1 MRMGT
6 HPKALRTMAAAVLA
20 VVLAGC
26 TVAVPDIG
34 RIVDTLSGQ
43 PTPAASPS
51 FDAQQAAVQQ
61 LIQKANQEQADAF
74 NKNDATIMRDTTTA
88 EHYQEMVQINNDL
101 AAGGV
106 TSIELLNIS
115 WGTITVSGTTA
126 QATTFETWRST
137 YSDGS
142 TDQSTDQN
150 DYTLVLD
157 GSNWLISANT
167 QPGTGTISPGAGT
180 PPGQSGQPVADA
192 APVRDVSSNWSGYA
206 ATGGTFTSVTGTW
219 VVPQPAAASIGAEA
233 TWVGIGGV
241 NTRDLIQAGT
251 QTMVSNGSVHY
262 EAWIEMLPDSSQSV
276 ALTVR
281 PGDSVTATITE
292 RTAGAWLISIKNN
305 TTSQTYS
312 NTVTYNSSKSSAE
325 WIEEAPSS
333 GRSVVPL
340 NDFGVITFTNGS
352 TVKNGQN
359 VTISG
364 AGATSVTMIN
374 GTRQAI
380 AQPSTLTSD
389 GSSFSVTRTQAPS
402 NATTPQR
409 RRRGP

>member
-1 MRMGT
+1 M
-6 HPKALRTMAAAVLA
+6 P
-20 VVLAGC
+20 
-26 TVAVPDIG
+26 
-34 RIVDTLSGQ
+34 
-43 PTPAASPS
+43 
-51 FDAQQAAVQQ
+51 
-61 LIQKANQEQADAF
+61 
-74 NKNDATIMRDTTTA
+74 
-88 EHYQEMVQINNDL
+88 
-101 AAGGV
+101 
-106 TSIELLNIS
+106 
-115 WGTITVSGTTA
+115 
-126 QATTFETWRST
+126 
-137 YSDGS
+137 
-142 TDQSTDQN
+142 
-150 DYTLVLD
+150 
-157 GSNWLISANT
+157 
-167 QPGTGTISPGAGT
+167 
-180 PPGQSGQPVADA
+180 
-192 APVRDVSSNWSGYA
+192 SSNWSGYA

>member
-101 AAGGV
+101 AAGG
-106 TSIELLNIS
+106 
-115 WGTITVSGTTA
+115 
-126 QATTFETWRST
+126 
-137 YSDGS
+137 
-142 TDQSTDQN
+142 
-150 DYTLVLD
+150 
-157 GSNWLISANT
+157 
-167 QPGTGTISPGAGT
+167 
-180 PPGQSGQPVADA
+180 
-192 APVRDVSSNWSGYA
+192 
-206 ATGGTFTSVTGTW
+206 FTSVPGTW

>member
-1 MRMGT
+1 M
-6 HPKALRTMAAAVLA
+6 HSNALRTMVAAALA
-20 VVLAGC
+20 LVLAGC

-43 PTPAASPS
+43 PTPTANAS
-51 FDAQQAAVQQ
+51 FDAQQTAIQQ
-61 LIQKANQEQADAF
+61 VIQKANQEQAEAF
-74 NKNDATIMRDTTTA
+74 AKNDPTIMRDTTTA
-88 EHYQEMVQINNDL
+88 EHYQEMVRINNDL
-101 AAGGV
+101 AASGV
-106 TSIELLNIS
+106 TTIELLNIN
-115 WGTITVSGTTA
+115 WGSVSVNGATA
-126 QATTFETWRST
+126 QATTYETWRST

-142 TDQSTDQN
+142 TDESTDQN

-157 GSNWLISANT
+157 GSNWLIQSNT
-167 QPGTGTISPGAGT
+167 QPGTGTISPGTGT
-180 PPGQSGQPVADA
+180 SPGQTGQPVADA

-206 ATGGTFTSVTGTW
+206 ATGGAFTTVTGSW
-219 VVPQPAAASIGAEA
+219 IVPQPSATTIGADA

-251 QTMVSNGSVHY
+251 QTMVSNGSVRY
-262 EAWIEMLPDSSQSV
+262 EAWIEMLPDSSQTV

-281 PGDSVTATITE
+281 PGDSVTATVAE
-292 RTAGAWLISIKNN
+292 RSAGAWLITIKNN
-305 TTSQTYS
+305 TTAQTYS

-333 GRSVVPL
+333 GRNVVPL
-340 NDFGVITFTNGS
+340 NDFGVVTFTAGS
-352 TVKNGQN
+352 VVKNGQTL
-359 VTISG
+359 TIG
-364 AGATSVTMIN
+364 DAGATSVTMIN
-374 GTRQAI
+374 GNRQAI

-402 NATTPQR
+402 TATTPQR